1 MPYSHSQLK
10 IFDECPL
17 HYRYKYLDKIPEPQ
31 IAESPALRFG
41 KILHS
46 SLEFLYKTIQNA
58 GHAPEKSTLLQY
70 FQSEM
75 QTYRQQYD
83 SISELP
89 FAAQEFEE
97 RMLLG
102 QQMIER
108 YYEQYAPFT
117 ETKINGLEQ
126 NIHFDLPSGAK
137 FRGIIDRLD
146 LKGDTAI
153 IVDYKTDKSIAPY
166 STFAESYQQQL
177 TSYAIRV
184 MQKYSHIVKNVEGKL
199 IYLRLQQEITR
210 EITHEMLAATLTKIE
225 EKIAGVEETLFRY
238 NMGDKNAF
246 LATEGNHCRRCP
258 YQVLCPLW
266 KHKFREDEVM
276 MTEIGETSIKK
287 LIDKFYH
294 LQQQKKTLEEEIQAI
309 KAFLEEY
316 VQAHRDE
323 GWSSLYGNEAQV
335 KVAYQ
340 DEYKAKVDQGDV
352 LKQFLLEH
360 DLLDLLSMTVK
371 VKEFTKF
378 LQSHPEQLRQLT
390 DLVEFQEKVVVGWVK
405 EKKE

>member
-31 IAESPALRFG
+31 IAESPALKFG
-41 KILHS
+41 KILHAT
-46 SLEFLYKTIQNA
+46 LEVLYKTIQNA
-58 GHAPEKSTLLQY
+58 GQAPEKSALLQY

-83 SISELP
+83 SLSELP

-102 QQMIER
+102 KQMIER

-153 IVDYKTDKSIAPY
+153 IVDYKTDKSIAPF

-184 MQKYSHIVKNVEGKL
+184 MQHYSHIAKNVEGKL

-210 EITHEMLAATLTKIE
+210 EITREMLESTIKKIE
-225 EKIAGVEETLFRY
+225 EKIVVVEDTLFRY
-238 NMGDKNAF
+238 NMGNKEAF
-246 LATEGNHCRRCP
+246 QATEGNHCRRCP

-266 KHKFREDEVM
+266 KHKFTEDEVM

-294 LQQQKKTLEEEIQAI
+294 LQQQKKALEEEIQTI

-323 GWSSLYGNEAQV
+323 GWSNLYGNEAQV

-340 DEYKAKVDQGDV
+340 DEYKAKVDQGDA
-352 LKQFLLEH
+352 LKQFLLKH
-360 DLLDLLSMTVK
+360 DLRDLLSMTVK
-371 VKEFTKF
+371 SKELTKF
-378 LQSHPEQLRQLT
+378 LQSHPEQLRQLV
-390 DLVEFQEKVVVGWVK
+390 DLVEFQEKVVVGRVQA
-405 EKKE
+405 KKK